1 MEREFLGV
9 QTGYHIF
16 TKYTKCFDLR
26 KGTTYEIGENET
38 SGMFPK
44 LSTKNISRKW

>member
-16 TKYTKCFDLR
+16 NKYTKCFDLR
-26 KGTTYEIGENET
+26 KWEENKKEIEKEQP
-38 SGMFPK
+38 MK
-44 LSTKNISRKW
+44 